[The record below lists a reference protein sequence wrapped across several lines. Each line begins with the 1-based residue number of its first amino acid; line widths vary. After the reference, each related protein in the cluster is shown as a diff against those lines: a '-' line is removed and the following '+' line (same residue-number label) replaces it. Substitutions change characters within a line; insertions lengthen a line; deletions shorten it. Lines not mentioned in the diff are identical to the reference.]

1 MTNIMTIQGVRG
13 YVDKD
18 NTVWLNVEDVAR
30 GLGFTQTQNK
40 GGKLYTSIRWERIN
54 GYLAEFGFPPQTG
67 EDFIPENIF
76 YRLAMKASNAAAQKF
91 QAKVADEILPAIRK
105 YGYYVTPN
113 KIDEIVRDPDRFIE
127 ELYNGYRRV
136 KGERDAALA
145 QVAELKPQAD
155 YCKLILQSDEAL
167 PVTVIAKDYGM
178 SAIAFNQLLKS
189 LQIQHPVGRTWVL
202 NQQHAAKGYMK
213 SITTWLGEGHS
224 VTNSK
229 WAQKGRSF
237 LYHKLKGVG
246 ILPLIERKDPMNNLF
261 EEENNHE

>member
-1 MTNIMTIQGVRG
+1 MINVMTIQGVRG

-40 GGKLYTSIRWERIN
+40 GGKLYTSIRWERVN
-54 GYLAEFGFPPQTG
+54 KYLADFGFPQKVG
-67 EDFIPENIF
+67 ENDFIPESMF
-76 YRLAMKASNAAAQKF
+76 YRLVWKSRDENALAF

-113 KIDEIVRDPDRFIE
+113 KIDEIVRDPERFIE
-127 ELYNGYRRV
+127 ELMSAYKRV
-136 KGERDAALA
+136 KSERDLARA
-145 QVAELKPQAD
+145 QVAELKPKAD
-155 YCKLILQSDEAL
+155 YCQLILQSDEAL

-189 LQIQHPVGRTWVL
+189 LQIQHPVGKTWVL
-202 NQQHAAKGYMK
+202 NQQHAAQGYMK

-229 WAQKGRSF
+229 WTQKGRNF
-237 LYHKLKGVG
+237 LYHKLKKAG
-246 ILPLIERKDPMNNLF
+246 ILPLIERDDFYPMNNLF
-261 EEENNHE
+261 EEE